1 VRAAEAIVVGGG
13 PAGSTLAGALHAA
26 GLDVVVLDQARFPR
40 HKVCAGWI
48 TPGVVDALSLDLEEY
63 GRSRVLQPITRF
75 RTGVLGGPVLETEY
89 GRPVSY
95 GILRCE
101 FDHHLLARC
110 GARLRLGE
118 RVRAIERARGR
129 WIVNGAIEA
138 RILVGAGGHFC
149 PVARHVG
156 AHGASRA
163 PREIAVLAQ
172 EAEFELAPGD
182 RARCDVD
189 PAVPELFFTADLAG
203 YGWIFRKGHH
213 LNVGLGRR
221 DPHRLGE
228 HVARFVDFLC
238 AEGRLRAPPPAPFR
252 GHGYLLYDDAPRPL
266 SGDGFVLVGD
276 AAGLAYGRS
285 GEGIRPAVESG
296 LLAAHAIASRPA
308 RSDAAHLSAYAAA
321 IAARFGR
328 RGPRGGP
335 GLTGLLPAAWTQKV
349 AGALFAN
356 PRFARRVVV
365 DRWFLNA
372 RQAPL

>member
-1 VRAAEAIVVGGG
+1 MERCDVLIVGGG
-13 PAGSTLAGALHAA
+13 PAGSSAALGLARA
-26 GLDVVVLDQARFPR
+26 GLDALVIDRADFPR
-40 HKVCAGWI
+40 DKTCAGWV
-48 TPGVVDALSLDLEEY
+48 TPPVLGALGIDPDGYAEKRLF
-63 GRSRVLQPITRF
+63 QPITGF
-75 RTGVLGGPVLETEY
+75 RIRRIGDREARIRCGE
-89 GRPVSY
+89 PVSY